1 MDMRFH
7 AMDFYHLAWDFFRL
21 ALLPLLLLPMLL
33 CTWPVPPVVNTDAPT
48 SVIYGSTQTVYAF
61 TVA

>member
-1 MDMRFH
+1 
-7 AMDFYHLAWDFFRL
+7 MDFYHLAWDFFRL